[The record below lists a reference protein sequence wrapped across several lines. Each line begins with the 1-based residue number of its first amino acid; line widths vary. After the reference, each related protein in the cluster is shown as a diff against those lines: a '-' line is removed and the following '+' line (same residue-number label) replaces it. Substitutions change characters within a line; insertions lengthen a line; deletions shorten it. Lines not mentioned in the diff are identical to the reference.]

1 MPAGF
6 PDWIGPVAF
15 FSISG
20 FPQIPK
26 RHFTIERF
34 AGLNGVSIWD
44 TGESGVEFT
53 VRCKRA
59 LPTYAQAQQFYID
72 TKVTLENSGAYVV
85 QLGGVP
91 IGGLLY
97 KTIDVR
103 PVEVRQSVAIAIG
116 NESSLYGGWCELDI
130 DLVPIRAPQ
139 QP

>member
-6 PDWIGPVAF
+6 PDYIGPVAF

-20 FPQIPK
+20 FPHVPK

-44 TGESGVEFT
+44 TGESGVQFT

-59 LPTYAQAQQFYID
+59 LVTYPQAQQFYLD
-72 TKVTLENSGAYVV
+72 VKATLENSGAFPI
-85 QLGGVP
+85 QLGGVFIP
-91 IGGLLY
+91 GMLY

-103 PVEVRQSVAIAIG
+103 PVNVKQSVAIAIG
-116 NESSLYGGWCELDI
+116 NESTLYSGWCELDI
-130 DLVPIRAPQ
+130 DLVPIKAPA
-139 QP
+139 P